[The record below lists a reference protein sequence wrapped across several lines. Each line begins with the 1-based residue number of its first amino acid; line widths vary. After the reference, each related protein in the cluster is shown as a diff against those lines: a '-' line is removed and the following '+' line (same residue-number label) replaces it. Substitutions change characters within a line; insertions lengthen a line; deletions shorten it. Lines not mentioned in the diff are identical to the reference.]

1 MRRLVALALVA
12 LAGVSCSAAVR
23 WQKAGVA
30 AAEQQRDETDCTARA
45 NRETTV
51 STASTRADS
60 PGAGGTP
67 LDYQRNRIEPYDPG
81 VFEECMR
88 TRGYER
94 VPPGP

>member
-30 AAEQQRDETDCTARA
+30 PAEQQRDETDCTARA
-45 NRETTV
+45 DREGTV
-51 STASTRADS
+51 PTASTRAGS
-60 PGAGGTP
+60 PGAGSP
-67 LDYQRNRIEPYDPG
+67 PVDYQRNRIEAYDPG